1 MKCEMERPIN
11 ILRCVCSH
19 YWLSVGYEPSLCRPR
34 RKFVTTL
41 SNLIEFY
48 CEDFFQAQRTV
59 PYCHRFSDAKIQ
71 LKSPDM
77 ARTFLSVS
85 SHRQHILLVSALFAR
100 NREPCARRKVQHH
113 ACLNIVLT
121 LLVPRCKISRQEKKV
136 SLQALSLKMKCGIHW
151 INLHFS
157 CPLGVVEHVVSHSK
171 LVFINW
177 FYWRL

>member
-1 MKCEMERPIN
+1 MWNGEAHKHSAVCLLPLLVISWIRAIALQAKKEICYDIVKLN
-11 ILRCVCSH
+11 WILLWRL
-19 YWLSVGYEPSLCRPR
+19 LSG
-34 RKFVTTL
+34 
-41 SNLIEFY
+41 
-48 CEDFFQAQRTV
+48 QRTV

-177 FYWRL
+177 FCWRL